1 MALMQNGSIKAKD
14 QELQAKEEELQVQRE
29 TAK

>member
-1 MALMQNGSIKAKD
+1 MASMQNGSIKAKD